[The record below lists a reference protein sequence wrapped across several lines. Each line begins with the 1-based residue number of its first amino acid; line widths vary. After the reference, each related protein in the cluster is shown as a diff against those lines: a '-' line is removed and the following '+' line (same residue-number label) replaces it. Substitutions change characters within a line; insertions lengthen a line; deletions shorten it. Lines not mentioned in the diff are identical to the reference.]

1 MDEKKGLSPL
11 SALVIIIGIIC
22 ATFVGYR
29 IAQNNRYTT
38 FGPGA
43 SMNALLWDNWKGE
56 PVFKEGW
63 AEELYNDMYTNNPK
77 SYTRKKVLK

>member
-1 MDEKKGLSPL
+1 M
-11 SALVIIIGIIC
+11 
-22 ATFVGYR
+22 
-29 IAQNNRYTT
+29 AQNNRYTK

-77 SYTRKKVLK
+77 SYTRK